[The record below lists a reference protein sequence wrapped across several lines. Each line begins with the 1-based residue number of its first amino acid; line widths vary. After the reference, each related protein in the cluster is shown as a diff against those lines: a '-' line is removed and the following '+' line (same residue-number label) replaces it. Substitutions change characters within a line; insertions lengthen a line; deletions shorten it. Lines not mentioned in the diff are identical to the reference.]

1 MQSKKLIIISKTVNF
16 AYELF
21 FSDWSL
27 VAEKKECGGSETNM
41 GWKRTV
47 ADCANA
53 CRGKA
58 SMFTYGT
65 NDFGT
70 NKCLLPCRG
79 CKCFCETASSS
90 GTCNEELNHDGFRLY
105 KYENDGSKCFIIHL
119 NI

>member
-1 MQSKKLIIISKTVNF
+1 M
-16 AYELF
+16 
-21 FSDWSL
+21 

-47 ADCANA
+47 ADCADA

-105 KYENDGSKCFIIHL
+105 KYENNGSNCLFGTLISNSILLQNTLEIYL
-119 NI
+119 NHFRHNAIDKL

>member
-1 MQSKKLIIISKTVNF
+1 MITFLKSVNF

-105 KYENDGSKCFIIHL
+105 KYETNGSNCFITHL
-119 NI
+119 NIKFDML